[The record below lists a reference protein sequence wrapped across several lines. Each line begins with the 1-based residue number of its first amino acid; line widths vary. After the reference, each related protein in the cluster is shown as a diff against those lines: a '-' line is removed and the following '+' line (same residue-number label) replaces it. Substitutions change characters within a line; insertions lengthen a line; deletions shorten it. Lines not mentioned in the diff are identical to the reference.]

1 MLQPSRGEWRSG
13 EHSTQSSSYGWQ
25 WKHGDACLHVDE
37 ALFRHFWRVGLSE
50 DVSALFWSSFATIDK
65 LQLLNLLDRACQ
77 SKKSGSY
84 RCWVSLNSVSHYV
97 LFRFVPQAENAVE
110 GEIRKLFS
118 VDTKGNE
125 FSTLFRQAFDNDHHG
140 ILLTD
145 AATQILLCNR
155 YFENHTGYKLNQIV
169 GQCASILD
177 SGKHSDEFYQSI
189 TEEVNSKGL
198 WQGVVLIR
206 TFGGAIV
213 PQELTLQKLTCD
225 DKVYYL
231 GLYVDFSDRL
241 YRLADMEHGGVELLT
256 QLPTEKQFTQQL
268 TVRWMD
274 SNNDDLLMVLAFLPN
289 FAAGDEYELKQ
300 RLSESLEKN
309 RISSAVGYLG
319 GNHFVAA
326 IECNK
331 SQGPNQVQI
340 IHQTIRKFFAQL
352 THLSGEEVQNA
363 VLRGK
368 VGVSILGHDTQ
379 NPKVMVSHAVQAMLE
394 HDGQHKGMITFYHGS
409 IHREVLRRREL
420 EELVVRSIKEESV
433 EVFYQPIIDTA
444 TWDIAKFEAL
454 CRFKDKHGQW
464 QNTQELVG
472 IAEELEMV
480 ADLDWTVGKKSLQGL
495 KSIHERFGTRIGITI
510 NRSLNTKLG
519 AEEVLQNAEQ
529 MICLYSDTPE
539 LVTVELT
546 ESAYFDSESSQSEL
560 IKRIRN
566 MGVSVAIDDFG
577 TGYSSF
583 TYLSDCNFDLLKIDK
598 EFVTDIHVG
607 THKYHIV
614 RMITELSHTL
624 NVKVVAE
631 GVETKQELEVLCGLG
646 VDYIQGYF
654 FSKPLPLD
662 QLHLAWNYQNQLS
675 DFLESN
681 ESVRSMG
688 VLRIAQSCVPQ
699 LDPQE
704 TIKQAK
710 LLLDEGKYTVLPIV
724 DEGVCLGIVDRE
736 TLNLHLSPTL
746 GTKLETT
753 KDLAICKRTLNQVMK
768 TQFSTVDVATKAVE
782 INELLKQSLP
792 LPWVILDESGQYMGI
807 VTHQDVLHYVSGEGL
822 F

>member
-84 RCWVSLNSVSHYV
+84 RCWISLNSVSHYV

-274 SNNDDLLMVLAFLPN
+274 SNNDDLLMVL
-289 FAAGDEYELKQ
+289 G
-300 RLSESLEKN
+300 
-309 RISSAVGYLG
+309 V
-319 GNHFVAA
+319 
-326 IECNK
+326 
-331 SQGPNQVQI
+331 
-340 IHQTIRKFFAQL
+340 FAQL
-352 THLSGEEVQNA
+352 
-363 VLRGK
+363 RG
-368 VGVSILGHDTQ
+368 
-379 NPKVMVSHAVQAMLE
+379 
-394 HDGQHKGMITFYHGS
+394 
-409 IHREVLRRREL
+409 R
-420 EELVVRSIKEESV
+420 
-433 EVFYQPIIDTA
+433 
-444 TWDIAKFEAL
+444 
-454 CRFKDKHGQW
+454 
-464 QNTQELVG
+464 
-472 IAEELEMV
+472 
-480 ADLDWTVGKKSLQGL
+480 
-495 KSIHERFGTRIGITI
+495 
-510 NRSLNTKLG
+510 
-519 AEEVLQNAEQ
+519 
-529 MICLYSDTPE
+529 
-539 LVTVELT
+539 
-546 ESAYFDSESSQSEL
+546 
-560 IKRIRN
+560 
-566 MGVSVAIDDFG
+566 
-577 TGYSSF
+577 
-583 TYLSDCNFDLLKIDK
+583 
-598 EFVTDIHVG
+598 
-607 THKYHIV
+607 
-614 RMITELSHTL
+614 
-624 NVKVVAE
+624 
-631 GVETKQELEVLCGLG
+631 
-646 VDYIQGYF
+646 
-654 FSKPLPLD
+654 
-662 QLHLAWNYQNQLS
+662 
-675 DFLESN
+675 
-681 ESVRSMG
+681 
-688 VLRIAQSCVPQ
+688 
-699 LDPQE
+699 
-704 TIKQAK
+704 
-710 LLLDEGKYTVLPIV
+710 
-724 DEGVCLGIVDRE
+724 
-736 TLNLHLSPTL
+736 
-746 GTKLETT
+746 
-753 KDLAICKRTLNQVMK
+753 
-768 TQFSTVDVATKAVE
+768 
-782 INELLKQSLP
+782 
-792 LPWVILDESGQYMGI
+792 
-807 VTHQDVLHYVSGEGL
+807 
-822 F
+822 